1 MQSFIYERPTR
12 IQDAVNLLAGTQA
25 LALAGGT
32 DLVAQL
38 KEGRKP
44 ARIVV
49 DLKHIEEMVRVTR
62 DPDGGWRIGGVASV
76 ARIGAEP
83 GLNHEQPGLVAAARL
98 IGSLQIQSR
107 ATLGGNLANGAP
119 SADAVPLMISLGAKV
134 VIVGPSGR
142 RTVPVET
149 IPAKPGRTSLEPGE
163 IVAAL
168 LLPSRE
174 LRSGARYLR
183 FTPRREMDIAI
194 AGAGVAV
201 TLGLGGEIRSAR
213 ITLASVAPV
222 PLRAAAAEAK
232 LAGEVPTAAL
242 LAEAGRIAA
251 GEARPISDTRASA
264 DYRRQLVEVLTRR
277 ALEAA
282 LDEARAGGSR
292 P

>member
-1 MQSFIYERPTR
+1 M
-12 IQDAVNLLAGTQA
+12 
-25 LALAGGT
+25 
-32 DLVAQL
+32 
-38 KEGRKP
+38 
-44 ARIVV
+44 VV
-49 DLKHIEEMVRVTR
+49 DLKQIRGMTGIERWT
-62 DPDGGWRIGGVASV
+62 DGGWRIGGAASV
-76 ARIGAEP
+76 ARLAAQP
-83 GLNHEQPGLVAAARL
+83 GLAEEQPGLIAAARL

-107 ATLGGNLANGAP
+107 ASLGGNLANGAP
-119 SADAVPLMISLGAKV
+119 SADAVPLMISLGAKA

-149 IPAKPGRTSLEPGE
+149 IPVRPGRTSLEPGE

-168 LLPSRE
+168 LLPPRE

-201 TLGLGGEIRSAR
+201 TLGTSGEIKSAR